1 MQQEDDLKSQLP
13 RLQDISKNT
22 YKNISRTS
30 MNRIY
35 SKILF
40 AVIIGFCTVSC
51 VKEKL
56 ETTYKKQET
65 QIDSYLSKNNTARR
79 DSTIIAP
86 DGSTRD
92 TTWTDTLSIIYNNG
106 SARLVKTKGE
116 GPKLSKDGAVSFYYA
131 GYIFKGSSV
140 SASNLF
146 ATNHQETAESAN
158 FILTDP
164 DYSLY
169 EVNIKDAE
177 MLEGLKNGLIGVQAG
192 ETCEILF
199 TAKYGYGNRTFGIIP
214 ANSALLYKIWV
225 IGVSNE

>member
-1 MQQEDDLKSQLP
+1 MK
-13 RLQDISKNT
+13 T
-22 YKNISRTS
+22 
-30 MNRIY
+30 NRIY
-35 SKILF
+35 SRAVF
-40 AVIIGFCTVSC
+40 AVIMCLCAGSC

-56 ETTYKKQET
+56 ETVYKKQET
-65 QIDSYLSKNNTARR
+65 QIDSYLNKNNTAKR
-79 DSTIIAP
+79 DSTIIAE

-92 TTWTDTLSIIYNNG
+92 TTWTDTLSIVYNNG
-106 SARLVKTKGE
+106 SARLVKTKGH
-116 GPKLSKDGAVSFYYA
+116 GPKLDSNGAVSFYYA
-131 GYIFKGSSV
+131 GYTFKGSSV

-158 FILTDP
+158 FSLTDP
-164 DYSLY
+164 NYSLY
-169 EVNIKDAE
+169 EVNIAEAE

-199 TAKYGYGNRTFGIIP
+199 TAKYGYGNKTFGIIP

>member
-1 MQQEDDLKSQLP
+1 MKQRHY
-13 RLQDISKNT
+13 RLF
-22 YKNISRTS
+22 
-30 MNRIY
+30 
-35 SKILF
+35 F
-40 AVIIGFCTVSC
+40 AVLFCVCAGAC
-51 VKEKL
+51 VKQKL

-79 DSTIIAP
+79 DSTIVSA

-92 TTWTDTLSIIYNNG
+92 TTWTDTLDIIYNNG
-106 SARLVKTKGE
+106 AARLVKTKGE

-131 GYIFKGSSV
+131 GYVFKGSSV

-146 ATNHQETAESAN
+146 ATNHQETAASAN
-158 FILTDP
+158 FQLTDP

-169 EVNIKDAE
+169 EVNFADTE
-177 MLEGLKNGLIGVQAG
+177 MLEGLKNGLVGVQAG
-192 ETCEILF
+192 EACEILF